1 MKVIVDHHLHP
12 YLCEEESFPSD
23 LPQNDHVT
31 ELLNPM
37 KEKIQSF
44 PQVSVYSAACLEDV
58 VIDLVRKFYTLPSIA
73 ENPKDEEISERD
85 IMDLAIKFANALIGE
100 FRKSEIKVLANAE
113 KMFSFPPT
121 DKETSR

>member
-1 MKVIVDHHLHP
+1 MDHHPQLF
-12 YLCEEESFPSD
+12 LCEEESFPSD

-44 PQVSVYSAACLEDV
+44 PQVSVYSAAFLEDV
-58 VIDLVRKFYTLPSIA
+58 VIDLVRKFYTLPRIA
-73 ENPKDEEISERD
+73 ENPKDKEISERD
-85 IMDLAIKFANALIGE
+85 IMGLAIKFANALIGE

-113 KMFSFPPT
+113 KMFSFPPI